1 MSADLIDRAIELCLR
16 KRKSL
21 EVLHRYI
28 RLKYKI
34 YIDKKILVKR
44 ISATESLNIA

>member
-1 MSADLIDRAIELCLR
+1 MYTDLIDRAIELCLR

-34 YIDKKILVKR
+34 HIDRKILLKR
-44 ISATESLNIA
+44 ISASENLKLA